1 VEEIMGSG
9 TPSAASAAPVSKGS
23 VVAVIGGG
31 YGGTAVAKALDQDA
45 EVILIDPKDAFVH
58 SAGSLRALVEPNWAD
73 NIFFPYETLMQ
84 RGRVVRDR
92 VASADPLGVTLAS
105 GERIDA
111 DYLVLASGSAYPFP
125 AKPDT
130 DVAHE
135 ALGRI
140 RATHGE
146 LAESGRVLIVGAGP
160 VGLELAGEIKA
171 VWPDKHVTVLDP
183 APELLPGFLPE
194 VRAELRRQLA
204 EIGVELRLGTSLAEE
219 PPSEP
224 GTAKSFA
231 VAASDGTELTAD
243 IWFRCHGV
251 RPNGDYLAD
260 GAIAERTAAG
270 QVRVTSRLNVE
281 GHAHVYALGDLTD
294 VAEAKMAAHAIR
306 HAEVVAANIIAQ
318 VRGEEPVR
326 EYQPSPT
333 PFVLLPLGPL
343 GGVGQVPGEDG
354 APMLLP
360 ASTVS
365 EYKGKHMMTGMFAE
379 LFNKV

>member
-1 VEEIMGSG
+1 MGSQN
-9 TPSAASAAPVSKGS
+9 PSANKSS

-31 YGGTAVAKALDQDA
+31 YGGTAVAKALDQDT

-58 SAGSLRALVEPNWAD
+58 SAGSLRALVEPDWAA
-73 NIFFPYETLMQ
+73 NIFFPYETLMR

-92 VASADPLGVTLAS
+92 VAAADPRGVTLAS

-146 LAESGRVLIVGAGP
+146 LAGAGRVLIVGAGP

-171 VWPDKHVTVLDP
+171 VWPDKQVTVLDP

-194 VRAELRRQLA
+194 VREELRRQLS
-204 EIGVELRLGTSLAEE
+204 EIGVEVRLGTSLTEE

-260 GAIAERTAAG
+260 GAIAARTAAG
-270 QVRVTSRLNVE
+270 QVRVTPRLNVE

-294 VAEAKMAAHAIR
+294 VPEDKMAAHAIR
-306 HAEVVAANIIAQ
+306 HAEVVAANIVAQ
-318 VRGEEPVR
+318 VRGEEPEK
-326 EYQPSPT
+326 EYQPSST

-343 GGVGQVPGEDG
+343 GGVGQIPGEGG
-354 APMLLP
+354 APVLLP
-360 ASTVS
+360 AQAVS
-365 EYKGKHMMTGMFAE
+365 DYKGKHLMVEMFAE
-379 LFNKV
+379 LFNKA